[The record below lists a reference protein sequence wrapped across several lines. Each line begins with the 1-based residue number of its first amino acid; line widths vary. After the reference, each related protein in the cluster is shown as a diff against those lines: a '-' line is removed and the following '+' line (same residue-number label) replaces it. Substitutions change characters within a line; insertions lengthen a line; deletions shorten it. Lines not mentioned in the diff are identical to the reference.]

1 MAYQLGTSIYYN
13 TIKDI
18 PIGQELLVWY
28 APQYAKKLG
37 KSVTPDG
44 VSKGKEKFILQHHQR
59 YCKWSFVRSILISR
73 SLDQVLIHGV
83 LYLRKPCI
91 NTLFYV

>member
-1 MAYQLGTSIYYN
+1 MVYS
-13 TIKDI
+13 I

-44 VSKGKEKFILQHHQR
+44 VSKGKETYMYILQHHQR
-59 YCKWSFVRSILISR
+59 YPYGTGAVDVVCPTVR
-73 SLDQVLIHGV
+73 
-83 LYLRKPCI
+83 
-91 NTLFYV
+91 

>member
-44 VSKGKEKFILQHHQR
+44 VSKGNKKLVKQR
-59 YCKWSFVRSILISR
+59 M
-73 SLDQVLIHGV
+73 D
-83 LYLRKPCI
+83 
-91 NTLFYV
+91 NEM